1 MANDHLKGGIAVITG
16 AASGIGEGIARS
28 AATDGMRV
36 IVADIHEQRA
46 EAVAADIRKAGGD
59 AVAVRT
65 DVSVPA
71 ELDRL
76 AAFVQDRFGD
86 VRLLVNNAGIET
98 VGATWE
104 LSAERWE
111 RTLDINIHGAIHGV
125 RAFAP
130 RMIAA
135 GKPCH
140 IATISSVGGFGT
152 MPMQT
157 AYIVSKHAMLAFSDC
172 LYLEMQLKAPHI
184 AISVVF
190 PGPVATRI
198 FSDANRPDD
207 AASAAHREI
216 MEGMLASQG
225 MTGLEAGRIILDG
238 IAARQFWVSTHPD
251 MTDGMARARADYL
264 ANHRVPVLTEDMK
277 ALLAG

>member
-1 MANDHLKGGIAVITG
+1 MANAELQGGIAVITG
-16 AASGIGEGIARS
+16 AASGIGEGLAR
-28 AATDGMRV
+28 AAAADGMRV
-36 IVADIHEQRA
+36 VVADIHDARA
-46 EAVAADIRKAGGD
+46 EAVAADIRQAGGD
-59 AVAVRT
+59 AVAVRC

-76 AAFVQDRFGD
+76 AALVQEKFGD

-98 VGATWE
+98 IGATWE

-111 RTLDINIHGAIHGV
+111 RTLSINVNGMIHGV

-135 GKPCH
+135 GKPAF
-140 IATISSVGGFGT
+140 IANLGSVGSFGT

-184 AISVVF
+184 SVSVVF

-198 FSDANRPDD
+198 FTEANQPTDAG
-207 AASAAHREI
+207 SEAHRRI

-225 MTGLEAGRIILDG
+225 MTGRQAGRIILDG
-238 IAARQFWVSTHPD
+238 IAARQYWVSTHPD
-251 MTDGMARARADYL
+251 MTDGMAKARADYL
-264 ANHRVPVLTEDMK
+264 ANRRVPVLTDDMRQ
-277 ALLAG
+277 LLTH